1 MIRNLSHTL
10 NTNILRTVYFA
21 YFQPIFQYGINFWGN
36 STHAHQVFKQQKTV
50 IRIMTGT
57 GPRCSCRNLFKKP
70 NILPVPS
77 QYILS
82 LMLFVIENQQ
92 DFLTSAYVHDFDT
105 RNKNHLYLPALSLSY
120 VQKGVLYSRS
130 KIFNNL
136 PSNIRDYKEDR
147 KK

>member
-1 MIRNLSHTL
+1 MIRNLTHTL
-10 NTNILRTVYFA
+10 NTNILRMVYFA
-21 YFQPIFQYGINFWGN
+21 YFQPIFQYGIILGGN
-36 STHAHQVFKQQKTV
+36 STRAHQVFKQQKRV
-50 IRIMTGT
+50 IRIMTGA
-57 GPRCSCRNLFKKP
+57 GPRCSCRNLFKKL

-77 QYILS
+77 RYILS
-82 LMLFVIENQQ
+82 LMLFLIENQQ

-136 PSNIRDYKEDR
+136 PSNI
-147 KK
+147 